1 MTSRWIREVRAED
14 WEVIEN
20 PDGSYLVRQV
30 GANAKTSEAQK
41 RQDSINFGPGVNS
54 PMGYGNAL

>member
-14 WEVIEN
+14 WEVIAL

-30 GANAKTSEAQK
+30 GSNASTAAKEPES
-41 RQDSINFGPGVNS
+41 NFGPGVNS